1 MIPQRLEDFRI
12 FPGNLDHSMI
22 QAMRDG
28 TVSLDHQLLYLGVDH
43 RRFIQGMLDVIN
55 VALFPQCRR
64 KLHAIPGIGRRLGP
78 VKFTVD
84 KVGHAP
90 KEHPQGGDD
99 RNSIAKSRPG
109 QLMFPSVEKS
119 EEHNPENPSMR
130 RHSSIPNPNNLNRV
144 TQHCGKPLFR
154 NHVEKDIAE
163 TPSDKDAKDRGV
175 GHDIRNF
182 LFSNDPE
189 LASRKTQKNPVGDH
203 EARHIGQAIPA

>member
-1 MIPQRLEDFRI
+1 MLTTGVNQESETDQDHETGVELALGHPKDTLGIWLTHIFHQDAGESVEDEKEPRDRSMDQLGKANSNKVKNGKDERAFKKSFVKLGSVAGCNVIPQRLEDFRI

-90 KEHPQGGDD
+90 KEHP
-99 RNSIAKSRPG
+99 
-109 QLMFPSVEKS
+109 
-119 EEHNPENPSMR
+119 
-130 RHSSIPNPNNLNRV
+130 
-144 TQHCGKPLFR
+144 
-154 NHVEKDIAE
+154 
-163 TPSDKDAKDRGV
+163 RGAT
-175 GHDIRNF
+175 I
-182 LFSNDPE
+182 
-189 LASRKTQKNPVGDH
+189 
-203 EARHIGQAIPA
+203 AIPSPRAGQDSLCFQA